1 MALMPDG
8 RTERSVIDAE
18 MAAEREFRRLTDAYL
33 ARMREIYPR
42 LSRPSKRRI
51 RRRFSNFETCSG
63 RVAGNAKTVRW
74 ELTLEPH
81 QMNEIDVLLD
91 DLFAAAISGDAEAA
105 AFLRMFAPWAIE
117 MRVKSLLS

>member
-18 MAAEREFRRLTDAYL
+18 KAADREFRRLTDAYL

-51 RRRFSNFETCSG
+51 TSTLQQLRDLLGPSG
-63 RVAGNAKTVRW
+63 WQR
-74 ELTLEPH
+74 
-81 QMNEIDVLLD
+81 
-91 DLFAAAISGDAEAA
+91 
-105 AFLRMFAPWAIE
+105 
-117 MRVKSLLS
+117 